1 MCKISRASVPA
12 FAPAFFLAPEQTAY
26 VGTVRPENKDRKHNG
41 QREKVKAIE
50 QGVEDQQ
57 RGNQREGTQR
67 DKTGDC
73 DNRNAAAYGTEQR
86 REAQGDQRAD
96 GGGHSL
102 AAPESEKAGFDVS
115 ADDGQHT
122 SRMEPCVGRKIQG
135 YLNGK
140 QALQQ
145 IAGQR
150 ENPPGQPAKSG
161 HIGGAGIAASRRP
174 GIDPLAC
181 SGNDDSKRE
190 GT

>member
-1 MCKISRASVPA
+1 MLERCVQKIRTVST
-12 FAPAFFLAPEQTAY
+12 TAR
-26 VGTVRPENKDRKHNG
+26 GRRC
-41 QREKVKAIE
+41 KAIE
-50 QGVEDQQ
+50 AGVEDQQ

-73 DNRNAAAYGTEQR
+73 DDRNAAAYGTEQR
-86 REAQGDQRAD
+86 RKAQRDQRAD

-135 YLNGK
+135 NLNGK

-150 ENPPGQPAKSG
+150 ENPPGQSAKSG

-174 GIDPLAC
+174 GSIPLHVLAMMIPN
-181 SGNDDSKRE
+181 GRE
-190 GT
+190 PST